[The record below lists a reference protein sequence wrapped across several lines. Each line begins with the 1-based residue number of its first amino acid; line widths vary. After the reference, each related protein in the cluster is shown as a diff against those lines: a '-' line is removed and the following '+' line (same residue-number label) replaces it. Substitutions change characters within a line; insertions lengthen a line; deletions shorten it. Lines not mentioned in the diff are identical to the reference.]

1 MIKQF
6 KFLTKLKDYTVNVQF
21 ISMFRVFTYDE
32 VTQEDIDK
40 WTQLIEPYILL
51 PNTEDNRK
59 EMMELLSPYF
69 FKIEMLYN
77 ENEVV

>member
-1 MIKQF
+1 MKTF
-6 KFLTKLKDYTVNVQF
+6 KFFGKLKDYTVNIQHV
-21 ISMFRVFTYDE
+21 SMFKVYTYNE
-32 VTQEDIDK
+32 VTQSDIDK
-40 WTQLIEPYILL
+40 WTKLIEPFILL
-51 PNTEDNRK
+51 PNTEDNRI